1 MPAPL
6 GEVVDVWW
14 SDLRSVDA
22 RLFALLDPRESA
34 RLEAMERA
42 ADRGRFTL
50 GAALL
55 RIAVGAATGV
65 DPRSVGIERTCA
77 ECGGPHGAP
86 RVTGA
91 RVSVAHAGPLV
102 LVGTCAVGVGVDVEA
117 LARGRD
123 VEGWV
128 VDEARFKTG
137 VGPAEQVTTM
147 MLGAPLTGYVAALA
161 VAGTR
166 EPQVAV
172 HDLEESAAA
181 LERLAKGGRAAFP

>member
-34 RLEAMERA
+34 RLEAMDRA
-42 ADRGRFTL
+42 ADRGRFVL

-86 RVTGA
+86 RVDGV
-91 RVSVAHAGPLV
+91 RVSVAHSGALA
-102 LVGTCAVGVGVDVEA
+102 LVGTAGTGVGVDVEA
-117 LARGRD
+117 VGRGDD
-123 VEGWV
+123 VERWV

-137 VGPAEQVTTM
+137 VDPAEPVTSM
-147 MLGAPLTGYVAALA
+147 MLSVPLTGYVAALA
-161 VAGTR
+161 VAGAVD
-166 EPQVAV
+166 PQVAV
-172 HDLEESAAA
+172 HDLAESSAA
-181 LERLAKGGRAAFP
+181 LERLA